1 VVPTSATGAAEC
13 QSSRYRFAA
22 FHIAASTTQH
32 GLAGLKVAPL
42 RSMGSHI
49 LKPPRRAQPHQPE
62 LTADV
67 VLHLAL
73 VLLLAMLI
81 IWRV

>member
-1 VVPTSATGAAEC
+1 M
-13 QSSRYRFAA
+13 
-22 FHIAASTTQH
+22 
-32 GLAGLKVAPL
+32 
-42 RSMGSHI
+42 RSHL
-49 LKPPRRAQPHQPE
+49 LKPPRRAQTHQPE

-81 IWRV
+81 VWRV